1 MTSTGFITSTAED
14 SSKSITVNYLPMGL
28 SQIEKVNDVSS
39 WCQPTSSSNVTFN
52 VNNVAT
58 EYKADRLWIIG
69 SNNNA
74 VIHQINGVS
83 DATNELIIRNKNANG
98 DKTLYMCY
106 LLKIVT
112 AGSSDSQID
121 AIFNKAI
128 GGGSNN
134 TLTVDLNSAISQRST
149 PDAKYI
155 EYTSSL
161 GSDVT
166 VILYSTPLD
175 VLSVGMHG
183 LSNDQTNS
191 FDWSPTDYNI
201 IGAPA
206 PGDWMECDYVPIDSE
221 EVTTYN
227 LPLNSG
233 VIGDASAS
241 SSLKTMIMFILFM
254 VFTGI
259 SYTAIPLAYRY
270 LVEYIFK
277 FMEKV
282 NPVEQRQFLGKI
294 DAGLAFFIGVTAVI
308 LLYLGAFTDYT
319 NAPMYLLVGMCMG
332 IAGLLS
338 YIILQSKK
346 SLIKDWPIYQ
356 INRDAQE

>member
-1 MTSTGFITSTAED
+1 MASTGFNISITED
-14 SSKSITVNYLPMGL
+14 PSKSITINYLPMGL
-28 SQIEKVNDVSS
+28 SQIEKVNDISA

-58 EYKADRLWIIG
+58 EYKADRLWIVG
-69 SNNNA
+69 TNDNST
-74 VIHQINGVS
+74 IHQINGVA
-83 DATNELIIRNKNANG
+83 DATSELIIRNKNANG

-106 LLKIVT
+106 LLKNVT
-112 AGSSDSQID
+112 TVSTNSQID
-121 AIFNKAI
+121 AIYSKAVS
-128 GGGSNN
+128 GGSNN
-134 TLTVDLNSAISQRST
+134 TLTTNLQSAINQQN
-149 PDAKYI
+149 DQNAKYI

-161 GSDVT
+161 GNDVT
-166 VILYSTPLD
+166 VILYTKTLNVSG
-175 VLSVGMHG
+175 VVG

-221 EVTTYN
+221 EVTTYS

-233 VIGDASAS
+233 VVGDASAS
-241 SSLKTMIMFILFM
+241 SSLKTMVMFILFM

-294 DAGLAFFIGVTAVI
+294 DAGLAFFIGGTAVI

-319 NAPMYLLVGMCMG
+319 DAPMYLLVGMCLG
-332 IAGLLS
+332 IAALLS

-356 INRDAQE
+356 INRDASP

>member
-1 MTSTGFITSTAED
+1 
-14 SSKSITVNYLPMGL
+14 
-28 SQIEKVNDVSS
+28 
-39 WCQPTSSSNVTFN
+39 
-52 VNNVAT
+52 
-58 EYKADRLWIIG
+58 
-69 SNNNA
+69 
-74 VIHQINGVS
+74 
-83 DATNELIIRNKNANG
+83 
-98 DKTLYMCY
+98 MCY
-106 LLKIVT
+106 LLKNVT
-112 AGSSDSQID
+112 TVSTNSQID
-121 AIFNKAI
+121 AIYSKAVS
-128 GGGSNN
+128 GGSNN
-134 TLTVDLNSAISQRST
+134 TLTTNLQSAINQQN
-149 PDAKYI
+149 DQNAKYI

-161 GSDVT
+161 GNDVT
-166 VILYSTPLD
+166 VILYTKTLNVSG
-175 VLSVGMHG
+175 VVG

-221 EVTTYN
+221 EVTTYS

-233 VIGDASAS
+233 VVGDASAS
-241 SSLKTMIMFILFM
+241 SSLKTMVMFILFM

-294 DAGLAFFIGVTAVI
+294 DAGLAFFIGGTAVI

-319 NAPMYLLVGMCMG
+319 DAPMYLLVGMCLG
-332 IAGLLS
+332 IAALLS

-356 INRDAQE
+356 INRDASP